1 MKSEVLIT
9 LLTFEVTSS
18 FPVEDVVTGV
28 VVPLPTPVVD
38 STFSVF
44 VIDEENTLPDDVLPD
59 VKTAVV
65 WEISVRVVPGDSVL
79 DVDVT
84 VLDFT
89 FDVTY
94 DVTGDV
100 LGFDVDGKENVFAVV
115 EVVGVSVV
123 YGCEGTIV
131 TPGLK
136 HCTLIGEFS
145 VKCKG

>member
-18 FPVEDVVTGV
+18 FPVEDVLTGV

-59 VKTAVV
+59 VKTVVV
-65 WEISVRVVPGDSVL
+65 WKISVRVVPGDSL
-79 DVDVT
+79 LGVDVT

-94 DVTGDV
+94 DVSGDV
-100 LGFDVDGKENVFAVV
+100 LRFDVDGKENVFAVV

-123 YGCEGTIV
+123 
-131 TPGLK
+131 
-136 HCTLIGEFS
+136 
-145 VKCKG
+145 